1 MTDKAQGSLVEPWMI
16 FFEDADVRPEI
27 YDTEAAAR
35 VAYERANLSWS
46 CHLYAP
52 AAEIERLTAELRDER
67 LRRQAAEVNAKDFAH
82 EADSARAELAALR
95 REGQDAA
102 RYKWLRDNGAAI
114 DPDSLHWKRNK
125 WLDAAIDAA
134 LAAAPEDGPKSGG

>member
-1 MTDKAQGSLVEPWMI
+1 MTDKAQ
-16 FFEDADVRPEI
+16 
-27 YDTEAAAR
+27 
-35 VAYERANLSWS
+35 
-46 CHLYAP
+46 P
-52 AAEIERLTAELRDER
+52 AVWVDPALRCNECPDLRKEIERLT
-67 LRRQAAEVNAKDFAH
+67 
-82 EADSARAELAALR
+82 AELAALR

-134 LAAAPEDGPKSGG
+134 LAAAPEDGQKSGG